1 MGSSSTSKQ
10 EPVGAGQSTAD
21 DPPLATL
28 PKDKTASSSVGAAQR
43 GRVVPPHV
51 PTTPNSE
58 DQPTSC
64 ESVATKKERSESAL
78 APTAALGPAPLYSA
92 SGLCVF
98 CVGIQCQPIGV
109 TSHLVALLAAK
120 S

>member
-1 MGSSSTSKQ
+1 M
-10 EPVGAGQSTAD
+10 GQSTAD

-28 PKDKTASSSVGAAQR
+28 PKDKTVSSSVEAAHR
-43 GRVVPPHV
+43 GRVIPPHA
-51 PTTPNSE
+51 PTTSKCA
-58 DQPTSC
+58 DQPISC
-64 ESVATKKERSESAL
+64 ESLAAEKERSKSAL

>member
-1 MGSSSTSKQ
+1 M
-10 EPVGAGQSTAD
+10 GQSTAD
-21 DPPLATL
+21 DPPLTTL
-28 PKDKTASSSVGAAQR
+28 PMDKTASSSVLAAQR
-43 GRVVPPHV
+43 GRVIPPHV
-51 PTTPNSE
+51 PTTPKFE
-58 DQPTSC
+58 DQSTSC
-64 ESVATKKERSESAL
+64 ESLATEERSESAL
-78 APTAALGPAPLYSA
+78 AATAALGPAPLCST

>member
-1 MGSSSTSKQ
+1 M
-10 EPVGAGQSTAD
+10 EGQSTAD
-21 DPPLATL
+21 DPPLTPL
-28 PKDKTASSSVGAAQR
+28 PKVKTASSSVGAAQR
-43 GRVVPPHV
+43 DRVIPPHV
-51 PTTPNSE
+51 PTTPNCA
-58 DQPTSC
+58 DQSTSC
-64 ESVATKKERSESAL
+64 ESLATEKERSESAL
-78 APTAALGPAPLYSA
+78 APTAALSPAPLYSA

>member
-1 MGSSSTSKQ
+1 MSSTSKQ
-10 EPVGAGQSTAD
+10 EPGGVGQSTAD
-21 DPPLATL
+21 DPPLTTL
-28 PKDKTASSSVGAAQR
+28 PKDKTASSSVGAAR
-43 GRVVPPHV
+43 RDRVIPPHV

-58 DQPTSC
+58 DQSTSC
-64 ESVATKKERSESAL
+64 EFLATEKERNKSAL

-109 TSHLVALLAAK
+109 MSHLVALLAAK